1 MRWIIIVLVAMT
13 CGCATGPK
21 SLPLTTPDTFEQGLR
36 RIDKMLT
43 NGHFAE
49 ARDYADRH
57 KNVDPVIY
65 WAFQVHMS
73 TLWDHS
79 PRRIPAM
86 KAYPEFLKAYQE
98 RYLVKKESNQ
108 ASDATS
114 EPAPGTASSSH
125 QR

>member
-1 MRWIIIVLVAMT
+1 
-13 CGCATGPK
+13 
-21 SLPLTTPDTFEQGLR
+21 
-36 RIDKMLT
+36 MLSK
-43 NGHFAE
+43 GHLAE
-49 ARDYADRH
+49 ARDYVDRY

-73 TLWDHS
+73 DIVCDHS

-98 RYLVKKESNQ
+98 RYLDKKESNQ

-114 EPAPGTASSSH
+114 ESAADAVPSAH